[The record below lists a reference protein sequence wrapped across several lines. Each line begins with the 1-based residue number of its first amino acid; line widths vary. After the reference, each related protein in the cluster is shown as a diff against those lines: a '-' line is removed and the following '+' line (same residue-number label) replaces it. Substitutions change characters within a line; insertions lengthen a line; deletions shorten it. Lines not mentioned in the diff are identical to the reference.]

1 MARIVHFGLTA
12 AAAFILATCGGNV
25 LANNANSDDTPES
38 IASTGPTKVALITLE
53 KSAYEAWKTK
63 DAKFWATFLSDKFV
77 GWGSSGKLDK
87 ASATKEYTGADCEIK
102 SYALSDEQLS
112 SLAKDAALMTYRATV
127 DGTCG
132 GQQLPTNS
140 RAAAIYVRDD
150 GKWKLAFHAQAA
162 IVDPK
167 ATPAKTVDGHQ
178 APNGDDAQPANRN
191 AGTAAMLPTEKNVW
205 EAWRVHDAK
214 RIAELTA
221 EDISFINIFGV
232 YFATKRDALQDWS
245 GTYCDVK
252 SISLT
257 DAAGT
262 MLSSTVGVL
271 TFKASADGTCY
282 GQKVGPIWGSSVYVK
297 HGDVWKWTL
306 ALIFPRAG
314 RALRGCGAC
323 RKFSLKRRRGAL
335 PIKCHGD
342 LFRAGIAKQW
352 LNEVVLRRSCRIT
365 SENILESAPKSLSF
379 TCDSL

>member
-1 MARIVHFGLTA
+1 M
-12 AAAFILATCGGNV
+12 ATCGGNV
-25 LANNANSDDTPES
+25 LANNANADDTPERT
-38 IASTGPTKVALITLE
+38 ASTGPTKVALITLE
-53 KSAYEAWKTK
+53 KNAYEAWKSK
-63 DAKFWATFLSDKFV
+63 DAKFWATFLSDNFV
-77 GWGSSGKLDK
+77 GWGSFGRLDK

-112 SLAKDAALMTYRATV
+112 SLGKDATLITYKAAV

-132 GQQLPTNS
+132 GQQFPTNS

-150 GKWKLAFHAQAA
+150 GKRKLAFHAQAA

-167 ATPAKTVDGHQ
+167 ATPATSIDRQ
-178 APNGDDAQPANRN
+178 QSPNEDNAQPPDRN
-191 AGTAAMLPTEKNVW
+191 AGTAAMLAAEKNVW

-214 RIAELTA
+214 RIADLTA

-232 YFATKRDALQDWS
+232 YLATKRDALQDWS

-262 MLSSTVGVL
+262 MLSPTVGVL

-297 HGDVWKWTL
+297 HGDVWKWTFGINL
-306 ALIFPRAG
+306 P
-314 RALRGCGAC
+314 ALREG
-323 RKFSLKRRRGAL
+323 
-335 PIKCHGD
+335 
-342 LFRAGIAKQW
+342 
-352 LNEVVLRRSCRIT
+352 T
-365 SENILESAPKSLSF
+365 
-379 TCDSL
+379 